1 MQKIEQPCHAAP
13 ERDPSERPAFLE
25 KACCGDEELRRK
37 VESLLARERQAE
49 NFLESP
55 VLEVAAKAWAQ
66 ELPTADLPTATP
78 TETGRLVGETISHHR
93 ILEKLGGGSM
103 GVVYKAEDTRL
114 GRFVALKFLPEA
126 MAQDKQALERF
137 KRARATSALNH
148 PNICTVHDIGDHEG
162 RPFIVMELM
171 EGQTLNQWLTAAP
184 ASLRPEITRKAPLP
198 LTMVLDVAIQVAD
211 GLEAAHSKGIVHRDI
226 KPANIFVTDRGQ
238 AKILDF
244 GLAKLM
250 VGASGARP
258 LDLDEAERRSAL
270 QDAAQEAVV
279 GASAPP
285 PSMETTAGTLPGAL
299 MVTLAYM
306 SPEQA
311 RGDVVDWRTDLF
323 SFGVTLFQM
332 APGRSRSRGTHQR
345 CCCKPL
351 SPSGPRALE
360 T

>member
-1 MQKIEQPCHAAP
+1 MSILAPCDPLETESATWASAAASGP
-13 ERDPSERPAFLE
+13 VYLRIG
-25 KACCGDEELRRK
+25 KAGEPNLTESAVEPFVFGKLRYLRRG
-37 VESLLARERQAE
+37 SDTC
-49 NFLESP
+49 
-55 VLEVAAKAWAQ
+55 VLSYGPIMK
-66 ELPTADLPTATP
+66 
-78 TETGRLVGETISHHR
+78 
-93 ILEKLGGGSM
+93 M
-103 GVVYKAEDTRL
+103 
-114 GRFVALKFLPEA
+114 AL
-126 MAQDKQALERF
+126 
-137 KRARATSALNH
+137 
-148 PNICTVHDIGDHEG
+148 
-162 RPFIVMELM
+162 
-171 EGQTLNQWLTAAP
+171 
-184 ASLRPEITRKAPLP
+184 
-198 LTMVLDVAIQVAD
+198 QVAD